1 MSHATKNGFLTPY
14 VELDRDSWAELRAA
28 TPLSLTEAELEVLR
42 GTADPTS
49 LDEVR
54 DIYLPLSR
62 LLNLYVKAT
71 RQRHAAVRGFLG
83 ESDRPT
89 PFVIGVAGS
98 VAVGKSTTA
107 RLLRALLAQW
117 PDHPNVELVS
127 TDNFLYPNAVLQ
139 ERGIMN
145 RKGFPESY
153 DRRALLRFVSE
164 MKAGADMMKI
174 PIYSHLAYDILPGE
188 TQTVHRPDILIVEG
202 INVLQPPPAGRLALA
217 DFFDFSLYV
226 DARVEHIRSWY
237 LDRFMELRRTAFED
251 PRSYFHA
258 MATSATE
265 EEAREFA
272 LNTWRTINEVN
283 LVENIIPTR
292 PRATLVLYK
301 GEDHRVRRVRLRKT

>member
-1 MSHATKNGFLTPY
+1 M
-14 VELDRDSWAELRAA
+14 ELDRSAWAALRAA
-28 TPLSLTEAELEVLR
+28 TPLSLTEAELEILR

-49 LDEVR
+49 LDDVR

-83 ESDRPT
+83 EDDRPM

-107 RLLRALLAQW
+107 RLLRTLLAQW
-117 PDHPNVELVS
+117 PDHSNVELVS

-153 DRRALLRFVSE
+153 DRRALVRFVSE
-164 MKAGADMMKI
+164 MKAGAAQMRI
-174 PIYSHLAYDILPGE
+174 PIYSHLAYDILSDA

-202 INVLQPPPAGRLALA
+202 INVLQPPPTGRLAVA
-217 DFFDFSLYV
+217 DFFDFSIYV
-226 DARVEHIRSWY
+226 DARAESIREWY
-237 LDRFMELRRTAFED
+237 LDRFLELRRTAFED

-258 MATSATE
+258 MATQVPE
-265 EEAREFA
+265 DQAREFA
-272 LNTWRTINEVN
+272 LRTWKSVNEVN

-301 GEDHRVRRVRLRKT
+301 GEDHHVRRVRLRKT

>member
-1 MSHATKNGFLTPY
+1 M
-14 VELDRDSWAELRAA
+14 ELDRPAWAALRAA
-28 TPLSLTEAELEVLR
+28 TPLSLTEAELEILR

-71 RQRHAAVRGFLG
+71 RQRHSAVRGFLG
-83 ESDRPT
+83 ETDRPM

-153 DRRALLRFVSE
+153 DRRALVRFVSE
-164 MKAGADMMKI
+164 VKAGAAQRVI
-174 PIYSHLAYDILPGE
+174 PVYSHLAYDIQPGE
-188 TQTVHRPDILIVEG
+188 TQTVHRPDILVVEG
-202 INVLQPPPAGRLALA
+202 INVLQPPPMGRLALS
-217 DFFDFSLYV
+217 DFFDFSIYV
-226 DARVEHIRSWY
+226 DAKAENIRAWY
-237 LDRFMELRRTAFED
+237 LDRFLALRRTAFED
-251 PRSYFHA
+251 PRSYFHS
-258 MATSATE
+258 MATSVSE
-265 EEAREFA
+265 QEAREFA
-272 LNTWRTINEVN
+272 LSTWRSINEVN